1 MTRSYCMT
9 VRIAKSPV
17 HGRGMFATGRIS
29 RGTVLDRGYTVAFD
43 DVAGERAE
51 IVDRYA
57 FDYDGKRRCV
67 VLGIASL
74 CNHTLDANAEI
85 EIDEE
90 RGTYRLIAL
99 RSIKRG
105 EEIFIDYGD
114 EYWQGQRAE

>member
-1 MTRSYCMT
+1 MT

-17 HGRGMFATGRIS
+17 HGRGMFATGRIN

-43 DVAGERAE
+43 DTPGERAG
-51 IVDRYA
+51 IMDRYS

-74 CNHTLDANAEI
+74 CNHKFDANAEI
-85 EIDEE
+85 EINEKL
-90 RGTYRLIAL
+90 GTYRLIAI
-99 RSIKRG
+99 RPIKRG

-114 EYWQGQRAE
+114 EYWRDQRAE

>member
-1 MTRSYCMT
+1 MT

-43 DVAGERAE
+43 DVPGERAD
-51 IVDRYA
+51 ILDRYA

-74 CNHTLDANAEI
+74 CNHKLDANAEI

-90 RGTYRLIAL
+90 RGTYRLIA
-99 RSIKRG
+99 RSAIKRG

-114 EYWQGQRAE
+114 EYWRDQRAE